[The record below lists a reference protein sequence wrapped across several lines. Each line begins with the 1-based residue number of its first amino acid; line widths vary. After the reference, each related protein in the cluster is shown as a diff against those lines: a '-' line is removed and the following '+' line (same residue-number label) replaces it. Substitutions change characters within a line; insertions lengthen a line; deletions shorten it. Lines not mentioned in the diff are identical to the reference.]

1 MSEQNHQGLG
11 KKLKDTQVNRAT
23 VIVSVI
29 LVATL
34 AIIIGVT
41 ISANRSKKNE
51 LPLPNDSTQST
62 DSTHETES
70 DRPEESETQT
80 PTDTQPVVKPPA
92 DTSVSVEN
100 SLPSFVLPVNG
111 VLSKKHD
118 PELQVYSVTMN
129 DYRVH
134 IGVDIVTEKNAP
146 VYAAA
151 DGTVARIW
159 KDVLMGYC
167 IAVQHS
173 GDCLTVYKN
182 LAEELPGGIAEGAK
196 VRSGQLIASVG
207 ESAMIEIAEEPHLH
221 FEMTIEELAVDP
233 LEYFN
238 EKALQSLSLDASYGE

>member
-1 MSEQNHQGLG
+1 MSEQSNHRGPIH
-11 KKLKDTQVNRAT
+11 KLRNTRVNRAT

-29 LVATL
+29 LIAAL
-34 AIIIGVT
+34 AVIIGVT
-41 ISANRSKKNE
+41 VAANRSKKNQ
-51 LPLPNDSTQST
+51 LPLPNDTTQTTESTVGT
-62 DSTHETES
+62 ETEPTPETEAQ
-70 DRPEESETQT
+70 RPADTK
-80 PTDTQPVVKPPA
+80 PTDTPA
-92 DTSVSVEN
+92 DTSA
-100 SLPSFVLPVNG
+100 SLESKLPTFVLPVNG

-118 PELQVYSVTMN
+118 PELQVYSQTMN

-134 IGVDIVTEKNAP
+134 IGVDIVTEKDAP

-182 LAEELPGGIAEGAK
+182 LSEELPGGIAEGAT

-207 ESAMIEIAEEPHLH
+207 ESAMVEVAEEPHLH
-221 FEMTIEELAVDP
+221 FEMTIEELSVDP

-238 EKALQSLSLDASYGE
+238 EHALASLSIDASFGE

>member
-1 MSEQNHQGLG
+1 MSEQSNRQNPS
-11 KKLKDTQVNRAT
+11 KKLKNTQVNRAT
-23 VIVSVI
+23 VIVAVI
-29 LVATL
+29 LVAAL
-34 AIIIGVT
+34 AVIIGVT
-41 ISANRSKKNE
+41 VATNRSKKNE
-51 LPLPNDSTQST
+51 LPLPSDTSSTETTPDTET
-62 DSTHETES
+62 DA
-70 DRPEESETQT
+70 PAESETQR
-80 PTDTQPVVKPPA
+80 PADTQTQKPA

-100 SLPSFVLPVNG
+100 SLPSFVLPVSG

-134 IGVDIVTEKNAP
+134 IGVDIVTEKDAP

-167 IAVQHS
+167 IAVQHN

-182 LAEELPGGIAEGAK
+182 LGEELPGGIAEGAK

-207 ESAMIEIAEEPHLH
+207 ESAMVEVAEEPHLH
-221 FEMTIEELAVDP
+221 FEMTIEDLAVDP

-238 EKALQSLSLDASYGE
+238 EKALESLSIDASYGE

>member
-1 MSEQNHQGLG
+1 MSEQSNHQGLG
-11 KKLKDTQVNRAT
+11 KKLKNTQVNRAT

-51 LPLPNDSTQST
+51 LPLPNDTTHDT
-62 DSTHETES
+62 DSPYETES
-70 DRPEESETQT
+70 TLPEESETQR
-80 PTDTQPVVKPPA
+80 PADTQQQKPPA
-92 DTSVSVEN
+92 DTSVSVED

-167 IAVQHS
+167 IAVQHN

-238 EKALQSLSLDASYGE
+238 EKALQSLSIDASYGE

>member
-1 MSEQNHQGLG
+1 MSEHSNHQGPA
-11 KKLKDTQVNRAT
+11 KKLKNMQINRAT
-23 VIVSVI
+23 VIVSVVLI
-29 LVATL
+29 AAL
-34 AIIIGVT
+34 AVIIGLTVA
-41 ISANRSKKNE
+41 ANRSKKNE
-51 LPLPNDSTQST
+51 LPLPGDTTHTTEAPVVTDTDSPATTETQRPADTQSGA
-62 DSTHETES
+62 
-70 DRPEESETQT
+70 
-80 PTDTQPVVKPPA
+80 PA
-92 DTSVSVEN
+92 DTSVSVED
-100 SLPSFVLPVNG
+100 SLPSFVLPVSG

-134 IGVDIVTEKNAP
+134 IGVDIVTEKDAP

-167 IAVQHS
+167 IAVQHN

-182 LAEELPGGIAEGAK
+182 LAETLPDGIAEGAS

-207 ESAMIEIAEEPHLH
+207 ESAMVELAEEPHLH
-221 FEMTIEELAVDP
+221 FEMTVEELAVDP

-238 EKALQSLSLDASYGE
+238 EKALESLSIDASFGE